1 MKIEADT
8 THEQA
13 LDSINGIVRCTWFFF
28 FFFCEGVGFL
38 GSVGISALVHSQV
51 VDNITIMTSIELYSS
66 SRPTF
71 V

>member
-8 THEQA
+8 THEPA

-28 FFFCEGVGFL
+28 NSEGVSFL

>member
-13 LDSINGIVRCTWFFF
+13 LDSINGIVRCTW